1 MTLSTSGYTVGPNEP
16 LTHARILYAPIAG
29 TITADG
35 ADGGLAAND
44 YTNQRWTAGTLPANW
59 TLVTGANAEV
69 DTVFIAAHNLGSTGS
84 TVAVQ
89 TAATVG
95 GAFTTRA
102 TVTPTDDSTIAVM
115 INSGS
120 APYVIREIRI
130 AVTGSSGDVQV
141 GIIRAGVALQM
152 ERAVFGGVTPLGLNR
167 VVETRQSISETGQWL
182 GRTVQMQAQ
191 RTSMGWQHL
200 SSTWYRANF
209 QPFALSLPHQ
219 PFGLIQ
225 NPLRMPESVGWC
237 WTDQSPSPSNM
248 GVRDMMSVQL
258 DITGFIG

>member
-16 LTHARILYAPIAG
+16 LNHARILWQPITG
-29 TITADG
+29 TVTADG
-35 ADGGLAAND
+35 SDGSLAVND
-44 YTNQRWTAGTLPANW
+44 YTNQRWTAGTLPADW

-84 TVAVQ
+84 TIAVQ

-102 TVTPTDDSTIAVM
+102 TVVPTDDSAIAVM
-115 INSGS
+115 INSGG

-130 AVTGSSGDVQV
+130 RVTGTSGLAQI

-182 GRTVQMQAQ
+182 GRTVQIQAQ
-191 RTSMGWQHL
+191 RTSMDWQHL
-200 SSTWYRANF
+200 SSAWYRANF
-209 QPFALSLPHQ
+209 QPFALSLPQ
-219 PFGLIQ
+219 RPFGLIQ

-237 WTDQSPSPSNM
+237 WTDQSPAPVNM
-248 GVRDMMSVQL
+248 GMRDMMSVQL